1 MTQAVVPQ
9 GHGRLGSTKSFLIR
23 RRRRWRLQRVE
34 SSSTSASVKNS
45 PRPLFLN
52 QEMIRMKFKV
62 NIIVFGK
69 AIDRTQ
75 TFVCLRNVKDV
86 FKIKRST
93 RGT

>member
-1 MTQAVVPQ
+1 
-9 GHGRLGSTKSFLIR
+9 
-23 RRRRWRLQRVE
+23 
-34 SSSTSASVKNS
+34 
-45 PRPLFLN
+45 
-52 QEMIRMKFKV
+52 MIRMKFKV